1 MFFNS
6 ENAAAEGL
14 WKKTRGAKVQ
24 KTDFLT
30 VLGNPAQTRG
40 ITSFPTAPTAACI
53 SQTKSGNLI
62 VVDRKE

>member
-1 MFFNS
+1 MMFFNS

-30 VLGNPAQTRG
+30 ALGNPAKPPRDYLFSHSPDCCLYLSNKIG
-40 ITSFPTAPTAACI
+40 
-53 SQTKSGNLI
+53 KSNC
-62 VVDRKE
+62 R